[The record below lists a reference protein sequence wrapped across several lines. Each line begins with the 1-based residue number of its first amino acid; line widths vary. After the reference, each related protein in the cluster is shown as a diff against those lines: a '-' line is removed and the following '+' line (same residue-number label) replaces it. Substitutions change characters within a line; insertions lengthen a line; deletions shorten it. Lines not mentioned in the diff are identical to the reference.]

1 MTDQLSFIDNS
12 PIVEKPLFDEANYS
26 VCSKCNAKYSLPY
39 SLGYCLPCF
48 SAMKTERERLRR
60 SNPLPADHVC
70 PICDKSADEVVGSR
84 GVRKTVR
91 NSKKR
96 SPWHLDH
103 DHLTGEFRGYL
114 CNNCNVGLG
123 MLQDCPVVLDK
134 AIAYLNAHNGHS

>member
-1 MTDQLSFIDNS
+1 VTDQLSFIDNS

-84 GVRKTVR
+84 GFRETVR
-91 NSKKR
+91 NSKKKT
-96 SPWHLDH
+96 PWHLDH
-103 DHLTGEFRGYL
+103 DHSTGKFRGYL

>member
-1 MTDQLSFIDNS
+1 VTDQLSFIDNS

-48 SAMKTERERLRR
+48 TAMKTERNRLRR

-84 GVRKTVR
+84 GVRETVR

-96 SPWHLDH
+96 SPWALDH
-103 DHLTGEFRGYL
+103 DHSTGEFRGYL